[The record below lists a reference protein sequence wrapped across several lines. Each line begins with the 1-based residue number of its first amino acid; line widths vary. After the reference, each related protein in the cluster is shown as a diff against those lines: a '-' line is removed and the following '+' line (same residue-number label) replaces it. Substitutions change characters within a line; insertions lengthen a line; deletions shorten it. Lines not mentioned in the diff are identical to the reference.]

1 MFSKKSIKMTGIALA
16 SLMTF
21 GFVGTTA
28 SITEASSLDRGYE
41 VQELASHR
49 SHRSND
55 RDRYDEHRNP
65 PPKHEKH
72 EKQTSKKKYSEGER
86 NTAAILGAVVGA
98 IIAKNT

>member
-1 MFSKKSIKMTGIALA
+1 MFSMKSIKMTSIALA

-21 GFVGTTA
+21 GVIGATA
-28 SITEASSLDRGYE
+28 SVSEAASLDRGYE

-49 SHRSND
+49 RHND
-55 RDRYDEHRNP
+55 HDRYDEHRNP
-65 PPKHEKH
+65 PPRH

-86 NTAAILGAVVGA
+86 NTAALLGAVVGA